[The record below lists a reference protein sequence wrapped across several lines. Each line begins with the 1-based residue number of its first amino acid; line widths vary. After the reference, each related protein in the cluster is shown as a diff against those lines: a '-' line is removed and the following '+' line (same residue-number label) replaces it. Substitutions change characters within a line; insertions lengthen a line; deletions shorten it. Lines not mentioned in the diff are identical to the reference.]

1 MEKQRRARERKKV
14 LVGLAFLLPN
24 FIGFLIFTLLPVISS
39 LALSFFG
46 WDLINPP
53 QFAGFS
59 NFAEL
64 FRNDPLF
71 WKVMGNTALYTVMTV
86 PGTLV
91 MALILALLVNQK
103 LRGRIVYRFI
113 YFLPVVTSS
122 VAVALVWNWMYNP
135 DFGLVNSF
143 LSLFGIPQV
152 NWLTDPNTAM
162 FAISLVSV
170 WSGAGYN
177 MVLYLAGLQDIP
189 QQLYEACELDG
200 AGAFQKFFSVTL
212 PLLTPTTFF
221 VLVMSLI
228 GSFQVFDLVYM
239 MTGGGPNNATRT
251 IVSYIY
257 DNAFRFFKMGY
268 ASAMAWVLFVIIF
281 LLTLLQFRMQKRWVE
296 YYE

>member
-162 FAISLVSV
+162 FAISLVSI

-177 MVLYLAGLQDIP
+177 MVLCLAGLQDIP

>member
-162 FAISLVSV
+162 FAISLVSI